1 MMKRRAL
8 KIGNKRRVVIVG
20 MGIRSP
26 IGNTPGELVNSLKE
40 RRSGISIIPEWGG
53 IKNLRTRVAGLCD
66 IEGQEESIPRQY
78 RRSMGRVA
86 LLAALSAMDAVKAS
100 GLSEEEIGSQAC
112 GVSYGSTEGSVRS
125 QMDYI
130 GNMIKNRSLEGIP
143 PSWYLKCMSH
153 TCAGNL
159 SILFHTR
166 GPFIASCPACVS
178 GSQGIGFGYE
188 AIKAGKADI
197 MITGG
202 ADEVD
207 VLSAAVF
214 DLMMATSSNYND
226 RPSET
231 PRPFDERRD
240 GLVVAEGGATLIL
253 EEYERARNRGA
264 PILGEIEG
272 FWTNGS
278 GMHLT
283 NSDARSME
291 ECLLAALRDAG
302 RSPDEIQ
309 YVNAHATGTTHGDE
323 VEATVINKIYGPGV
337 PTASLKGHMG
347 HTMGACGAIEA
358 IAALLMMRKGFVA
371 STLNLQTPDPALPPL
386 NHVIG
391 ESRDLRFR
399 LAASNN
405 FAFGG
410 VNTSLVLSLI

>member
-1 MMKRRAL
+1 ME
-8 KIGNKRRVVIVG
+8 NKRRVVVVG

-26 IGNTPGELVNSLKE
+26 IGNTPGELVKSLKE
-40 RRSGISIIPEWGG
+40 RRSGIGIMPEWQN
-53 IKNLRTRVAGLCD
+53 IKGLRTRVAGVCH
-66 IEGQEESIPRQY
+66 IEGEEESIPRPY

-86 LLAALSAMDAVKAS
+86 LLAALSAIDAVKAS
-100 GLSEEEIGSQAC
+100 GLSEDEIASPAC

-125 QMDYI
+125 QMEYI
-130 GNMIKNRSLEGIP
+130 GKMIQTRSLDGIP

-188 AIKAGKADI
+188 AIKDGKADI

-207 VLSAAVF
+207 ILSAAVF

-231 PRPFDERRD
+231 PRPFDVKRD
-240 GLVVAEGGATLIL
+240 GLVVAEGAATLIL
-253 EEYERARNRGA
+253 EEYERAKNRGA
-264 PILGEIEG
+264 PIVGEIQG

-278 GMHLT
+278 GRHLT

-291 ECLLAALRDAG
+291 ECMLAALKEARRNPA
-302 RSPDEIQ
+302 EIQ
-309 YVNAHATGTTHGDE
+309 YVNAHATGTTHGDD
-323 VEATVINKIYGPGV
+323 VEAIVINKIYGPDV
-337 PTASLKGHMG
+337 PTTSIKGYMG

-358 IAALLMMRKGFVA
+358 IATLLMMREGFIA
-371 STLNLQTPDPALPPL
+371 STLNLESPDPALPPL
-386 NHVIG
+386 NHVMG
-391 ESRDLRFR
+391 ESWNQHFS
-399 LAASNN
+399 LAVSNN

-410 VNTSLVLSLI
+410 VNTSLVLSSV

>member
-1 MMKRRAL
+1 MD
-8 KIGNKRRVVIVG
+8 KRRVVVVG

-26 IGNTPGELVNSLKE
+26 VGNTLGELVKSLKE
-40 RRSGISIIPEWGG
+40 RRSGISIMPEWQHLKG
-53 IKNLRTRVAGLCD
+53 LRTRVAGLCD
-66 IEGQEESIPRQY
+66 IKGEEESIPRQY

-86 LLAALSAMDAVKAS
+86 MLAALSALDAVKAS
-100 GLSEEEIGSQAC
+100 GLGEEEIASQAC
-112 GVSYGSTEGSVRS
+112 GVSYGSTEGSVKS

-130 GNMIKNRSLEGIP
+130 GNMIQNRSLEGIP

-166 GPFIASCPACVS
+166 GPFLASCPACVS
-178 GSQGIGFGYE
+178 GSHGIGFGYE
-188 AIKAGKADI
+188 AIKSGKADI

-207 VLSAAVF
+207 ILSAAVF
-214 DLMMATSSNYND
+214 DLMMATSCNYNE

-231 PRPFDERRD
+231 PRPFDEKRD
-240 GLVVAEGGATLIL
+240 GLVVAEGAATLVL
-253 EEYERARNRGA
+253 EEYERARKRGA

-278 GMHLT
+278 GAHLT
-283 NSDARSME
+283 NSDARSMG
-291 ECLLAALRDAG
+291 ECLLAALKDAG

-309 YVNAHATGTTHGDE
+309 YVSAHATGTTQGDE
-323 VEATVINKIYGPGV
+323 VEATVTHKIYGPHV
-337 PTASLKGHMG
+337 PTASLKGYMG

-358 IAALLMMRKGFVA
+358 IATLLMMREGFIA
-371 STLNLQTPDPALPPL
+371 STLNLENPDPVLPPL

-391 ESRDLRFR
+391 ESRHQRFR

-410 VNTSLVLSLI
+410 VNTSLVLSSV

>member
-1 MMKRRAL
+1 
-8 KIGNKRRVVIVG
+8 

-26 IGNTPGELVNSLKE
+26 IGNSPQEIVKSLKE
-40 RRSGISIIPEWGG
+40 RRSGISIMPEWQT
-53 IKNLRTRVAGLCD
+53 IKGLRTRVAGLCH
-66 IEGQEESIPRQY
+66 IEGEEESIPRQY

-86 LLAALSAMDAVKAS
+86 MLAALSAIDAVKSS
-100 GLSEEEIGSQAC
+100 GLSEEEIASQTC

-125 QMDYI
+125 QMEYI
-130 GNMIKNRSLEGIP
+130 GNMIQNRSLEGIP

-159 SILFHTR
+159 SVLFHTR

-188 AIKAGKADI
+188 AIKAGRADI

-207 VLSAAVF
+207 ILSAAVF

-231 PRPFDERRD
+231 PRPFDEKRD
-240 GLVVAEGGATLIL
+240 GLVVAEGAATLIL
-253 EEYERARNRGA
+253 EEYERAKNRGA
-264 PILGEIEG
+264 PIFGEIEG
-272 FWTNGS
+272 FWTNAS
-278 GMHLT
+278 GVHLT

-291 ECLLAALRDAG
+291 ECLLAALKDAG

-309 YVNAHATGTTHGDE
+309 HVSAHATGTTHGDE
-323 VEATVINKIYGPGV
+323 IEATVTHKIYGPDV
-337 PTASLKGHMG
+337 PTASIKGYMG

-358 IAALLMMRKGFVA
+358 IATLLMMREGFIA
-371 STLNLQTPDPALPPL
+371 STLNLEKPDPALPPL

-391 ESRDLRFR
+391 ESRGQRFR
-399 LAASNN
+399 LAACNN

-410 VNTSLVLSLI
+410 VNTSLVLSSV

>member
-1 MMKRRAL
+1 M
-8 KIGNKRRVVIVG
+8 GNKRRVVVVG

-26 IGNTPGELVNSLKE
+26 IGNTSGELAKSLKE
-40 RRSGISIIPEWGG
+40 RRSGISFMPQWEG
-53 IKNLRTRVAGLCD
+53 IKSLRTRVAGLCD
-66 IEGQEESIPRQY
+66 IEGEQESIPRPY

-86 LLAALSAMDAVKAS
+86 MLASLSAIDAVKAS
-100 GLSEEEIGSQAC
+100 GLSEGEIASQAC

-125 QMDYI
+125 QMEYI
-130 GNMIKNRSLEGIP
+130 GNMIQSRSLEGIP

-231 PRPFDERRD
+231 PRPFDEKRD
-240 GLVVAEGGATLIL
+240 GLVVAEGAATLIL

-278 GMHLT
+278 GAHLT

-291 ECLLAALRDAG
+291 ECLLAALKDAG

-309 YVNAHATGTTHGDE
+309 HVSAHATGTAQGDE
-323 VEATVINKIYGPGV
+323 VEAKVIHKIYGPDV
-337 PTASLKGHMG
+337 PTASIKGYMG

-358 IAALLMMRKGFVA
+358 IATILMMREGFIA
-371 STLNLQTPDPALPPL
+371 PTLNLVNPDPALPPL
-386 NHVIG
+386 AHVIG
-391 ESRDLRFR
+391 EPRDQRFQ
-399 LAASNN
+399 LAANSN

-410 VNTSLVLSLI
+410 VNTSLILSSM

>member
-1 MMKRRAL
+1 M
-8 KIGNKRRVVIVG
+8 GNNRRVVVVG

-26 IGNTPGELVNSLKE
+26 IGNTLKELVKSLKE
-40 RRSGISIIPEWGG
+40 RRSGISIMSEWGG

-66 IEGQEESIPRQY
+66 IEGEEEFISRQY

-86 LLAALSAMDAVKAS
+86 MLAALSAIDAVKAS
-100 GLSEEEIGSQAC
+100 GLGEEEIASQAC
-112 GVSYGSTEGSVRS
+112 GISYGSTEGSVRS

-130 GNMIKNRSLEGIP
+130 GNMIQNRSLEGIP

-188 AIKAGKADI
+188 AIKAGKADM

-207 VLSAAVF
+207 ILSAAVF
-214 DLMMATSSNYND
+214 DLMLATSSNYND

-231 PRPFDERRD
+231 PRPFDEKRD

-253 EEYERARNRGA
+253 EEYERAKNRGA

-278 GMHLT
+278 GVHLT

-309 YVNAHATGTTHGDE
+309 YVNAHATGTIHGDE

-337 PTASLKGHMG
+337 ATASLKGYMG

-358 IAALLMMRKGFVA
+358 IATLLMMREGFIA
-371 STLNLQTPDPALPPL
+371 STLNLENPDPALPPL

-391 ESRDLRFR
+391 ESRDQRSR
-399 LAASNN
+399 LAANNN

-410 VNTSLVLSLI
+410 VNTSLVLSLV

>member
-1 MMKRRAL
+1 M
-8 KIGNKRRVVIVG
+8 GKRRVVVVG

-26 IGNTPGELVNSLKE
+26 IGNTLGELVKSLKE
-40 RRSGISIIPEWGG
+40 PRSGISIMPEWGN
-53 IKNLRTRVAGLCD
+53 IKGLRTRVAGLCH
-66 IEGQEESIPRQY
+66 IHGEEESIPRQY
-78 RRSMGRVA
+78 RRSMGRVGM
-86 LLAALSAMDAVKAS
+86 LAALSAVDAVKAS
-100 GLSEEEIGSQAC
+100 GLSEDEIASQAC
-112 GVSYGSTEGSVRS
+112 GISYGSTEGSVRS

-130 GNMIKNRSLEGIP
+130 GNMVQNRSLEGIP

-178 GSQGIGFGYE
+178 GSQGIGLGYE
-188 AIKAGKADI
+188 AIKAGRADI

-207 VLSAAVF
+207 ILSAAVF

-231 PRPFDERRD
+231 PRPFDEKRD
-240 GLVVAEGGATLIL
+240 GLVVAEGAATLVL
-253 EEYERARNRGA
+253 EEYKRAKNRGA

-278 GMHLT
+278 GVHLT

-291 ECLLAALRDAG
+291 ECLLAALKDAG
-302 RSPDEIQ
+302 RRPDEIQ
-309 YVNAHATGTTHGDE
+309 RVNAHATGTTHGDE
-323 VEATVINKIYGPGV
+323 VEATVINKIYGPDV
-337 PTASLKGHMG
+337 PTTSLKGYMG

-358 IAALLMMRKGFVA
+358 IATLLMMREGFIA
-371 STLNLQTPDPALPPL
+371 PTLNLENPDPVLPPL

-391 ESRDLRFR
+391 ESRDHRGR

-410 VNTSLVLSLI
+410 VNTSLVLSLV

>member
-1 MMKRRAL
+1 ME
-8 KIGNKRRVVIVG
+8 NKRRVVVVG

-26 IGNTPGELVNSLKE
+26 IGNTLEEFVKSLKE
-40 RRSGISIIPEWGG
+40 RRSGIYIMPEWQN
-53 IKNLRTRVAGLCD
+53 IKRLRTRVAGLCH
-66 IEGQEESIPRQY
+66 IEGEEELISRPY

-86 LLAALSAMDAVKAS
+86 ILAALSAIDAVKTS
-100 GLSEEEIGSQAC
+100 GLSEEEIASQIC
-112 GVSYGSTEGSVRS
+112 GVSYGSTEGSTGN

-130 GNMIKNRSLEGIP
+130 SKIIQNRSLEGIP
-143 PSWYLKCMSH
+143 ASWYLKCMSH
-153 TCAGNL
+153 TCAANL
-159 SILFHTR
+159 SLLFHTR
-166 GPFIASCPACVS
+166 GPFMASCTACVS

-188 AIKAGKADI
+188 AIKTGKAEI

-207 VLSAAVF
+207 FLSAAVF

-231 PRPFDERRD
+231 PRPFDSNRD
-240 GLVVAEGGATLIL
+240 GLVVAEGAATLIL
-253 EEYERARNRGA
+253 EEYERAKNRGA

-291 ECLLAALRDAG
+291 ECMLAALEDA
-302 RSPDEIQ
+302 RRNPEEIQ
-309 YVNAHATGTTHGDE
+309 HVNAHATATSHGDE
-323 VEATVINKIYGPGV
+323 VEAIVINKIYGPNV
-337 PTASLKGHMG
+337 PVTSIKGYMG

-358 IAALLMMRKGFVA
+358 IATLLMMREGFIA
-371 STLNLQTPDPALPPL
+371 STLNLVNPDPALPPL
-386 NHVIG
+386 NHVMG
-391 ESRDLRFR
+391 ESWDQRFR
-399 LAASNN
+399 VGVTNN

-410 VNTSLVLSLI
+410 VNTSLVFSLV

>member
-1 MMKRRAL
+1 M
-8 KIGNKRRVVIVG
+8 GNQRRVAVVG

-26 IGNTPGELVNSLKE
+26 IGNTLGEFVKSLKE
-40 RRSGISIIPEWGG
+40 RRSGICVMPEWQN
-53 IKNLRTRVAGLCD
+53 IKRLRTQVAGLCH
-66 IEGQEESIPRQY
+66 IKGEEELIPRPY

-86 LLAALSAMDAVKAS
+86 MLAALSAIDAVKAS
-100 GLSEEEIGSQAC
+100 GLSEEEIASQIC

-130 GNMIKNRSLEGIP
+130 GNMIQNRSLEGIP
-143 PSWYLKCMSH
+143 ASWYLKCMSH
-153 TCAGNL
+153 TCAANI

-188 AIKAGKADI
+188 AIKLGKADI

-207 VLSAAVF
+207 ILSAAVF
-214 DLMMATSSNYND
+214 DLMLATSSNYND

-231 PRPFDERRD
+231 PRPFDENRD
-240 GLVVAEGGATLIL
+240 GLVVAEGAATLIL
-253 EEYERARNRGA
+253 EEYERAKNRGA

-291 ECLLAALRDAG
+291 ECMLGALKDA
-302 RSPDEIQ
+302 RRNPAEIQ

-323 VEATVINKIYGPGV
+323 VEATVINKTYGPDV
-337 PTASLKGHMG
+337 PTTSIKGYMG

-358 IAALLMMRKGFVA
+358 IATLLMMREGFIA
-371 STLNLQTPDPALPPL
+371 STLNLETPDPALPPL

-391 ESRDLRFR
+391 ESWDQRFS
-399 LAASNN
+399 LAVSNN

-410 VNTSLVLSLI
+410 VNTSLVTRLV

>member
-1 MMKRRAL
+1 M
-8 KIGNKRRVVIVG
+8 GNKRRVVVVG

-26 IGNTPGELVNSLKE
+26 IGNSLGEFVKSLKE
-40 RRSGISIIPEWGG
+40 HRSGISIMPEWEGV
-53 IKNLRTRVAGLCD
+53 KNLRTRVAGLCD
-66 IEGQEESIPRQY
+66 IEGEEESIQRQY

-86 LLAALSAMDAVKAS
+86 MLAALSAIDAVKSS
-100 GLSEEEIGSQAC
+100 GLSEEEIASPAC

-125 QMDYI
+125 QMEYI
-130 GNMIKNRSLEGIP
+130 GNMIQNRSLEGIP

-188 AIKAGKADI
+188 AIKAGRADI

-207 VLSAAVF
+207 ILSAAVF
-214 DLMMATSSNYND
+214 DLMLATSSNYND

-231 PRPFDERRD
+231 PRPFDEKRD

-253 EEYERARNRGA
+253 EEYERAKKRGA
-264 PILGEIEG
+264 PIFGEIEG

-278 GMHLT
+278 GVHLT

-291 ECLLAALRDAG
+291 ECLRGALRDAG

-309 YVNAHATGTTHGDE
+309 YVSAHATGTVHGDE
-323 VEATVINKIYGPGV
+323 VEATVIHKIYGPDV
-337 PTASLKGHMG
+337 PTASLKGYMG

-358 IAALLMMRKGFVA
+358 IATLLMMREGFIA
-371 STLNLQTPDPALPPL
+371 STLNLKNPDSALPRL
-386 NHVIG
+386 NHVIN
-391 ESRDLRFR
+391 EPWDRRFR
-399 LAASNN
+399 LAANNN

-410 VNTSLVLSLI
+410 VNTSLVLSSV

>member
-1 MMKRRAL
+1 M
-8 KIGNKRRVVIVG
+8 GKRRVVVVG

-26 IGNTPGELVNSLKE
+26 IGNTLEEFIKSLKE
-40 RRSGISIIPEWGG
+40 RRSGISIMPEWQN
-53 IKNLRTRVAGLCD
+53 IKGLRTRVAGLCHL
-66 IEGQEESIPRQY
+66 EGEGELIPRQY

-86 LLAALSAMDAVKAS
+86 MLAALSAIDAVKSS
-100 GLSEEEIGSQAC
+100 GLSEEEIASQAC

-130 GNMIKNRSLEGIP
+130 GNMIQNRSLEGIP
-143 PSWYLKCMSH
+143 ASWYLKCMSH
-153 TCAGNL
+153 TCAANL

-188 AIKAGKADI
+188 TIKAGKADI

-207 VLSAAVF
+207 ILSAAVF
-214 DLMMATSSNYND
+214 DLMLATSSNYND
-226 RPSET
+226 RPTET
-231 PRPFDERRD
+231 PRPFDEKRD
-240 GLVVAEGGATLIL
+240 GLVVAEGAATLIL
-253 EEYERARNRGA
+253 EEYERAKNRGA
-264 PILGEIEG
+264 PIFGEIEG

-291 ECLLAALRDAG
+291 ECLSAALKDA
-302 RSPDEIQ
+302 RRNAAEIQ
-309 YVNAHATGTTHGDE
+309 HVSAHATGTTHGDE
-323 VEATVINKIYGPGV
+323 VEATVINKIYGPDV
-337 PTASLKGHMG
+337 PTTSIKGYMG

-358 IAALLMMRKGFVA
+358 IATLLQMRGGFIA
-371 STLNLQTPDPALPPL
+371 STLNLETPDPALPPL
-386 NHVIG
+386 DHVVG
-391 ESRDLRFR
+391 ESRDQRF
-399 LAASNN
+399 SVGVTNN

-410 VNTSLVLSLI
+410 VNTSLVLSLV

>member
-1 MMKRRAL
+1 M
-8 KIGNKRRVVIVG
+8 VG
-20 MGIRSP
+20 AGLRTP
-26 IGNTPGELVNSLKE
+26 IGNTLDEFAKSLKE
-40 RRSGISIIPEWGG
+40 HRSGIRLMPQWED
-53 IKNLRTRVAGLCD
+53 IKRLRTRLAGLCN
-66 IEGQEESIPRQY
+66 IEGEEEFIARQY

-86 LLAALSAMDAVKAS
+86 IMAALATLDAVKAS
-100 GLSEEEIGSQAC
+100 GLSPEEIASPLC
-112 GVSYGSTEGSVRS
+112 GVSYGSTEGS
-125 QMDYI
+125 I
-130 GNMIKNRSLEGIP
+130 GNQTEYISKMLLGHTLEGIP
-143 PSWYLKCMSH
+143 ASWYLKCMSH

-159 SILFHTR
+159 SILFHAR

-202 ADEVD
+202 ADEAD

-231 PRPFDERRD
+231 PRPFDENRD
-240 GLVVAEGGATLIL
+240 GLVIAEGAATLIL
-253 EEYERARNRGA
+253 EEYERAKNRGA
-264 PILGEIEG
+264 QILGEIQG

-291 ECLLAALRDAG
+291 ECMLAALKDA
-302 RSPDEIQ
+302 RCNPADIQ
-309 YVNAHATGTTHGDE
+309 YVNAHATGTTHGDD
-323 VEATVINKIYGPGV
+323 VEATVINKIYGPDV
-337 PTASLKGHMG
+337 PTTSIKGYMG

-358 IAALLMMRKGFVA
+358 IATLLMMREGFIA
-371 STLNLQTPDPALPPL
+371 STLNLESPDPALPPL
-386 NHVIG
+386 NHVMG
-391 ESRDLRFR
+391 ESRNQRFS
-399 LAASNN
+399 LAVNNN

-410 VNTSLVLSLI
+410 VNTSLVLSSI

>member
-1 MMKRRAL
+1 MD
-8 KIGNKRRVVIVG
+8 KRRVVVVG

-26 IGNTPGELVNSLKE
+26 IGNTLGELVKSLKE
-40 RRSGISIIPEWGG
+40 RRSGISIMPEWQHLKG
-53 IKNLRTRVAGLCD
+53 LRTRVAGLCD
-66 IEGQEESIPRQY
+66 IKGEEESIPRQY

-86 LLAALSAMDAVKAS
+86 MLAALSAIDAVKAS
-100 GLSEEEIGSQAC
+100 GLGEEEIASQAC

-130 GNMIKNRSLEGIP
+130 GNMIQNRSLEGIP

-178 GSQGIGFGYE
+178 GSHGIGFGYE
-188 AIKAGKADI
+188 AIKSGKADI

-207 VLSAAVF
+207 ILSAAVF
-214 DLMMATSSNYND
+214 DLMMATSCNYNE

-231 PRPFDERRD
+231 PRPFDEKRD
-240 GLVVAEGGATLIL
+240 GLVVAEGAATLVL
-253 EEYERARNRGA
+253 EEYERARKRGA

-278 GMHLT
+278 GAHLT

-291 ECLLAALRDAG
+291 ECLLAALKDAG

-309 YVNAHATGTTHGDE
+309 YVSAHATGTTQGDE
-323 VEATVINKIYGPGV
+323 VEATVINKIYGPDV
-337 PTASLKGHMG
+337 PTTSIKGYMG

-358 IAALLMMRKGFVA
+358 IATLLMMREGFIA
-371 STLNLQTPDPALPPL
+371 STLNLQKPDPALPPL
-386 NHVIG
+386 NHVID
-391 ESRDLRFR
+391 ESRDQRFR
-399 LAASNN
+399 LAVSNN

-410 VNTSLVLSLI
+410 VNTSLVLSSL

>member
-1 MMKRRAL
+1 M
-8 KIGNKRRVVIVG
+8 GKRRVVVVG
-20 MGIRSP
+20 AGIRSP
-26 IGNTPGELVNSLKE
+26 IGNTLGELVKSLKE
-40 RRSGISIIPEWGG
+40 SRSGISIMPEWQA
-53 IKNLRTRVAGLCD
+53 IKGLRTRVAGLCD
-66 IEGQEESIPRQY
+66 IKGEEESIPRQY

-86 LLAALSAMDAVKAS
+86 MLAALSAVDAVKAS
-100 GLSEEEIGSQAC
+100 GLREEEIASQAC

-130 GNMIKNRSLEGIP
+130 GTMIQNRSLEGIP

-153 TCAGNL
+153 TCASNL

-202 ADEVD
+202 ADEVEI
-207 VLSAAVF
+207 LSATVF

-231 PRPFDERRD
+231 PRPFDEKRD

-253 EEYERARNRGA
+253 EEYERAKKRGA

-278 GMHLT
+278 GAHLT

-291 ECLLAALRDAG
+291 ECVLAALKDAG

-323 VEATVINKIYGPGV
+323 VEATVINKIYGPGT
-337 PTASLKGHMG
+337 PTASLKGYMG

-358 IAALLMMRKGFVA
+358 IATLLMMREGFIV
-371 STLNLQTPDPALPPL
+371 STLNLENPDPALPPL
-386 NHVIG
+386 NHVMG
-391 ESRDLRFR
+391 GSRDQRSR

-410 VNTSLVLSLI
+410 VNTSLVFSAV

>member
-1 MMKRRAL
+1 MD
-8 KIGNKRRVVIVG
+8 KRRVVVVG

-26 IGNTPGELVNSLKE
+26 IGNTLGELVKSLKE
-40 RRSGISIIPEWGG
+40 RRSGISIMPEWQHLKG
-53 IKNLRTRVAGLCD
+53 LRTRVAGLCD
-66 IEGQEESIPRQY
+66 IKGEEESIPRQY

-86 LLAALSAMDAVKAS
+86 MLAALSAIDAVKAS
-100 GLSEEEIGSQAC
+100 GLGEEEIASQAC

-130 GNMIKNRSLEGIP
+130 GNMIQNRSLEGIP

-159 SILFHTR
+159 SVLFHTR
-166 GPFIASCPACVS
+166 GPFLASCPACVS
-178 GSQGIGFGYE
+178 GSHGIGFGYE
-188 AIKAGKADI
+188 AIQSGKADI

-207 VLSAAVF
+207 ILSAAVF
-214 DLMMATSSNYND
+214 DLMMATSCNYNE

-231 PRPFDERRD
+231 PRPFDEKRD
-240 GLVVAEGGATLIL
+240 GLVVAEGAATLVL
-253 EEYERARNRGA
+253 EEYERARKRGA

-278 GMHLT
+278 GAHLT

-291 ECLLAALRDAG
+291 ECLLAALKDAG
-302 RSPDEIQ
+302 RGSAEIQ
-309 YVNAHATGTTHGDE
+309 HVNAHATGTTQGDE
-323 VEATVINKIYGPGV
+323 VEATVINKIYGPDV
-337 PTASLKGHMG
+337 PTTSIKGYMG

-358 IAALLMMRKGFVA
+358 IATLLMMREGFVA
-371 STLNLQTPDPALPPL
+371 PTLNLENPDPALPPL

-391 ESRDLRFR
+391 EPRDQRSC

-410 VNTSLVLSLI
+410 VNTSLVLSLV

>member
-1 MMKRRAL
+1 
-8 KIGNKRRVVIVG
+8 

-26 IGNTPGELVNSLKE
+26 IGNTLEEFVKSLKE
-40 RRSGISIIPEWGG
+40 RRSGISIMPEWQN
-53 IKNLRTRVAGLCD
+53 IKGLRTRVAGLCH
-66 IEGQEESIPRQY
+66 IEGEEESIPRPY

-86 LLAALSAMDAVKAS
+86 MLAALSAMDAVKSS
-100 GLSEEEIGSQAC
+100 GLSEEEIASQTC
-112 GVSYGSTEGSVRS
+112 GVSYGSTEGSVKS
-125 QMDYI
+125 QMEYI
-130 GNMIKNRSLEGIP
+130 GNMIQNRSLEGIP

-188 AIKAGKADI
+188 AIKAGKADL

-231 PRPFDERRD
+231 PRPFDQKRD
-240 GLVVAEGGATLIL
+240 GLVVAEGAATLIL
-253 EEYERARNRGA
+253 EEYERAQKRGA

-278 GMHLT
+278 GAHLT

-291 ECLLAALRDAG
+291 ECLLAALKDAG

-309 YVNAHATGTTHGDE
+309 HVSAHATGTTHGDE
-323 VEATVINKIYGPGV
+323 VEATVTHKIYGPKI
-337 PTASLKGHMG
+337 PTASIKGYMG

-358 IAALLMMRKGFVA
+358 IATLLMMREGFIA
-371 STLNLQTPDPALPPL
+371 PTLNLETPDPVLPPL

-391 ESRDLRFR
+391 EPRDQRFQ
-399 LAASNN
+399 LAANNN

-410 VNTSLVLSLI
+410 VNTSLVLSSV

>member
-1 MMKRRAL
+1 MA
-8 KIGNKRRVVIVG
+8 
-20 MGIRSP
+20 
-26 IGNTPGELVNSLKE
+26 
-40 RRSGISIIPEWGG
+40 EWQA
-53 IKNLRTRVAGLCD
+53 IKGLRTRVAGLCD
-66 IEGQEESIPRQY
+66 IQGGEESIPRQY
-78 RRSMGRVA
+78 RRSMGRVGM
-86 LLAALSAMDAVKAS
+86 LAALSAIDAVKAS
-100 GLSEEEIGSQAC
+100 GLREDEIASPAC
-112 GVSYGSTEGSVRS
+112 GISYGSTEGSVRS

-130 GNMIKNRSLEGIP
+130 GNMIQNRSLEGIP

-178 GSQGIGFGYE
+178 GSQGIGLGYE
-188 AIKAGKADI
+188 AIKAGKADL

-231 PRPFDERRD
+231 PRPFDEKRD
-240 GLVVAEGGATLIL
+240 GLVVAEGAATLVL
-253 EEYERARNRGA
+253 EEYERAKKRGA

-278 GMHLT
+278 GVHLT

-291 ECLLAALRDAG
+291 ECLLAALKDAG
-302 RSPDEIQ
+302 RRPDEIER
-309 YVNAHATGTTHGDE
+309 VNAHATGTAHGDE
-323 VEATVINKIYGPGV
+323 VEAAVINRVYGPHV
-337 PTASLKGHMG
+337 PTVSLKGYMG

-358 IAALLMMRKGFVA
+358 IATLLMMREGFLA
-371 STLNLQTPDPALPPL
+371 PTLNLENPDPALPPL

-391 ESRDLRFR
+391 ELRDHRAR

-410 VNTSLVLSLI
+410 VNTSLVLSLV

>member
-1 MMKRRAL
+1 M
-8 KIGNKRRVVIVG
+8 GKRRVVVVG
-20 MGIRSP
+20 AGIRSP
-26 IGNTPGELVNSLKE
+26 IGNTLGELLKSLKE
-40 RRSGISIIPEWGG
+40 SRSGISIMPEWQA
-53 IKNLRTRVAGLCD
+53 IKGLRTRVAGLCD
-66 IEGQEESIPRQY
+66 IKGEEESIPRQY

-86 LLAALSAMDAVKAS
+86 MLAALSAVDAVKAS
-100 GLSEEEIGSQAC
+100 GLSEEEIASQAC

-130 GNMIKNRSLEGIP
+130 GNMVQNRSLEGIP

-178 GSQGIGFGYE
+178 GSQGIGLGYE
-188 AIKAGKADI
+188 AIKAGKADL

-231 PRPFDERRD
+231 PRPFDEKRD
-240 GLVVAEGGATLIL
+240 GLVVAEGAATLVL
-253 EEYERARNRGA
+253 EEYERAKKRGA

-278 GMHLT
+278 GVHLT

-291 ECLLAALRDAG
+291 ECLLAALKDAG
-302 RSPDEIQ
+302 RSPDEIER
-309 YVNAHATGTTHGDE
+309 VNAHATGTAQGDE
-323 VEATVINKIYGPGV
+323 VEATVINKIYGPHV
-337 PTASLKGHMG
+337 PTTSIKGYMG

-358 IAALLMMRKGFVA
+358 IATLLMMREGFIA
-371 STLNLQTPDPALPPL
+371 STLNLQKPDPALPPL

-391 ESRDLRFR
+391 ESRDQRFR
-399 LAASNN
+399 LAVSNN

-410 VNTSLVLSLI
+410 VNTSLVLSSL

>member
-1 MMKRRAL
+1 MD
-8 KIGNKRRVVIVG
+8 KRRVVVVG

-26 IGNTPGELVNSLKE
+26 IGNTLGEFVKSLKE
-40 RRSGISIIPEWGG
+40 RRSGISIMPEWQN
-53 IKNLRTRVAGLCD
+53 IKGLRTRVAGLCD
-66 IEGQEESIPRQY
+66 IKGEEESIPRQY

-86 LLAALSAMDAVKAS
+86 MLAALSAIDAVKAS
-100 GLSEEEIGSQAC
+100 GLSEEEIASQVC

-130 GNMIKNRSLEGIP
+130 GNMIQNRSLEGIP

-153 TCAGNL
+153 TCAANI
-159 SILFHTR
+159 SILFQTR

-207 VLSAAVF
+207 ILSAAVF
-214 DLMMATSSNYND
+214 DLMMATSSNYNN

-231 PRPFDERRD
+231 PRPFDEKRD

-253 EEYERARNRGA
+253 EEYERAKNRGA

-291 ECLLAALRDAG
+291 ECMLAALRDAG
-302 RSPDEIQ
+302 RNAAEIQ

-323 VEATVINKIYGPGV
+323 VEATVINKIYGPDV
-337 PTASLKGHMG
+337 PTASIKGYMG

-358 IAALLMMRKGFVA
+358 IATLLMMREGFIA
-371 STLNLQTPDPALPPL
+371 STLNLENPDPALPPL
-386 NHVIG
+386 SHVIG
-391 ESRDLRFR
+391 ESLAQRFS
-399 LAASNN
+399 LAVNNN

-410 VNTSLVLSLI
+410 VNTSLVLSLV

>member
-1 MMKRRAL
+1 M
-8 KIGNKRRVVIVG
+8 GNQRRVVVVG

-26 IGNTPGELVNSLKE
+26 IGNTLGELAKSLKE
-40 RRSGISIIPEWGG
+40 RRSGISIMPEWQK
-53 IKNLRTRVAGLCD
+53 IKGLRTRVAGLCD
-66 IEGQEESIPRQY
+66 IKGEEESIPRQY

-86 LLAALSAMDAVKAS
+86 MLAALSAIDAVKAS
-100 GLSEEEIGSQAC
+100 GLSEEEIASQAC

-130 GNMIKNRSLEGIP
+130 GNMIQNRSLEGIP

-153 TCAGNL
+153 TCAANI
-159 SILFHTR
+159 SILFQTR

-207 VLSAAVF
+207 ILSAAVF
-214 DLMMATSSNYND
+214 DLMMATSSNYNN

-231 PRPFDERRD
+231 PRPFDENRD
-240 GLVVAEGGATLIL
+240 GLVVAEGAATLIL
-253 EEYERARNRGA
+253 EEYERAKNRGA

-291 ECLLAALRDAG
+291 ECMLAALRDAG
-302 RSPDEIQ
+302 RNAAEIQ

-323 VEATVINKIYGPGV
+323 VEATVINKIYGPDV
-337 PTASLKGHMG
+337 PTASIKGYMG

-358 IAALLMMRKGFVA
+358 IATLLMMREGFIA
-371 STLNLQTPDPALPPL
+371 STLNLENPDPALPPL
-386 NHVIG
+386 SHVIG
-391 ESRDLRFR
+391 ESLAQRFS
-399 LAASNN
+399 LAVNNN

-410 VNTSLVLSLI
+410 VNTSLVLSLV

>member
-1 MMKRRAL
+1 ME
-8 KIGNKRRVVIVG
+8 NKRRVVVVG

-26 IGNTPGELVNSLKE
+26 IGNTLEEFVKSLKE
-40 RRSGISIIPEWGG
+40 RRSGIYIMPEWQN
-53 IKNLRTRVAGLCD
+53 IKRLRTRVAGLCN
-66 IEGQEESIPRQY
+66 IEGEEELISRPY

-86 LLAALSAMDAVKAS
+86 ILAALSAIDAVKTS
-100 GLSEEEIGSQAC
+100 GLSEEEIASQIC
-112 GVSYGSTEGSVRS
+112 GVSYGSTEGSTGN

-130 GNMIKNRSLEGIP
+130 SKIIQNRSLEGIP
-143 PSWYLKCMSH
+143 ASWYLKCMSH
-153 TCAGNL
+153 TCAANL
-159 SILFHTR
+159 SLLFHTR
-166 GPFIASCPACVS
+166 GPFMASCTACVS

-188 AIKAGKADI
+188 AIKTGKADI

-207 VLSAAVF
+207 FLSAAVF

-231 PRPFDERRD
+231 PRPFDANRD
-240 GLVVAEGGATLIL
+240 GLVVAEGAATLIL
-253 EEYERARNRGA
+253 EEYERAKNRGA

-291 ECLLAALRDAG
+291 ECMLAALEDA
-302 RSPDEIQ
+302 RRNPEEIQ
-309 YVNAHATGTTHGDE
+309 HVNAHATATRHGDE
-323 VEATVINKIYGPGV
+323 VEAIVINKIYGPNV
-337 PTASLKGHMG
+337 PVTSIKGYMG

-358 IAALLMMRKGFVA
+358 IATLLMMREGFIA
-371 STLNLQTPDPALPPL
+371 STLNLVNPDPALPPL
-386 NHVIG
+386 NHVMG
-391 ESRDLRFR
+391 ESWDQRFR
-399 LAASNN
+399 VGVTNN

-410 VNTSLVLSLI
+410 VNTSLVFSLV

>member
-1 MMKRRAL
+1 MS
-8 KIGNKRRVVIVG
+8 KRRVVVVG

-26 IGNTPGELVNSLKE
+26 IGNTPGELLKSLKE
-40 RRSGISIIPEWGG
+40 RRSGISIMPEWGN
-53 IKNLRTRVAGLCD
+53 IKGLRTRVAGLCD
-66 IEGQEESIPRQY
+66 IKGEEESIPRQY
-78 RRSMGRVA
+78 RRSMGRVGM
-86 LLAALSAMDAVKAS
+86 LAALSAVDAVKAS
-100 GLSEEEIGSQAC
+100 GLSEDEIASQAC
-112 GVSYGSTEGSVRS
+112 GISYGSTEGSVRS

-130 GNMIKNRSLEGIP
+130 GNMVQNRSLEGIP

-188 AIKAGKADI
+188 AIKTGKADL

-231 PRPFDERRD
+231 PRPFDEKRD
-240 GLVVAEGGATLIL
+240 GLVVAEGAATLVL
-253 EEYERARNRGA
+253 EEYERAKKRGA

-278 GMHLT
+278 GVHLT

-291 ECLLAALRDAG
+291 ECLLAALKDAG

-323 VEATVINKIYGPGV
+323 VEATAINKIYGPGV

-358 IAALLMMRKGFVA
+358 IAALLMMREGFIA
-371 STLNLQTPDPALPPL
+371 PTLNLENPDPVLPPL

-391 ESRDLRFR
+391 ESRDHRAR

-410 VNTSLVLSLI
+410 VNTSLVLGLV

>member
-1 MMKRRAL
+1 M
-8 KIGNKRRVVIVG
+8 GNKRRVVVVG

-26 IGNTPGELVNSLKE
+26 IGNTPGELVKSLKE
-40 RRSGISIIPEWGG
+40 RRSGICIMPEWQN
-53 IKNLRTRVAGLCD
+53 IKGLRTRVAGLCH
-66 IEGQEESIPRQY
+66 IEGEEESIPRPY

-86 LLAALSAMDAVKAS
+86 LLAALSAIDAVKAS
-100 GLSEEEIGSQAC
+100 GLSEDEIASPAC

-125 QMDYI
+125 QMEYI
-130 GNMIKNRSLEGIP
+130 GNMIQNRSLEGIP

-188 AIKAGKADI
+188 AIRTGKANI

-207 VLSAAVF
+207 ILSAAVF

-231 PRPFDERRD
+231 PRPFDEKRD
-240 GLVVAEGGATLIL
+240 GLVVAEGAATLIL
-253 EEYERARNRGA
+253 EEYERAKKRGA
-264 PILGEIEG
+264 PIFGEIEG
-272 FWTNGS
+272 YWTNGS
-278 GMHLT
+278 GIHLT

-291 ECLLAALRDAG
+291 ECLRAG
-302 RSPDEIQ
+302 LKEARRNPAEIQ
-309 YVNAHATGTTHGDE
+309 YVNAHATGTTHGDD
-323 VEATVINKIYGPGV
+323 VEAIVINKIYGPDV
-337 PTASLKGHMG
+337 PTTSIKGYMG

-358 IAALLMMRKGFVA
+358 IATLLMMREGFIA
-371 STLNLQTPDPALPPL
+371 STLNLENPDPALPPL
-386 NHVIG
+386 NHVMG
-391 ESRDLRFR
+391 ESWNQHFN
-399 LAASNN
+399 LAVSNN

-410 VNTSLVLSLI
+410 VNTSLVLSSV